1 MRADNTGPMRESP
14 KGTAPRR
21 PCQARCRQ
29 SLGGKAYARPVDS
42 GELPALEL
50 AFPGPERD
58 SGVAAILAGRKTA
71 LTGLLEIFEHAAEP
85 VPEPG
90 QRFSV
95 LDSAGQSAAVIEL
108 TEVRVVPIS
117 EVDDSYARAEGRGYA
132 DAAQWRR
139 AHEDFFCSEGIAA
152 FLGATPVIDDAT
164 LVVTE
169 RFRLVGSNDRASH

>member
-1 MRADNTGPMRESP
+1 M
-14 KGTAPRR
+14 
-21 PCQARCRQ
+21 
-29 SLGGKAYARPVDS
+29 DS
-42 GELPALEL
+42 GGLPALEL

-71 LTGLLEIFEHAAEP
+71 LTGLLQILEHAAEP

-95 LDSAGQSAAVIEL
+95 LDSAGQPAAVIEL

-117 EVDDSYARAEGRGYA
+117 VVDDEYARAEGRGYA
-132 DAAQWRR
+132 DAAEWRR
-139 AHEDFFCSEGIAA
+139 AHEDFFRSEGIAE
-152 FLGATPVIDDAT
+152 FLGATPVIDDST

-169 RFRLVGSNDRASH
+169 RFRLVKADDSADH